1 MQIEIIALAIATTFV
16 FCFGT
21 PVPPT
26 TRRPETPVF
35 EDGENEHPFFR
46 ESDHPID
53 EQTWALWNQNP
64 NRNCPWWEQHR

>member
-26 TRRPETPVF
+26 TRRPPETPD
-35 EDGENEHPFFR
+35 EEHEHPFFR

>member
-35 EDGENEHPFFR
+35 DDGENEDPFFR
-46 ESDHPID
+46 EREHPID
-53 EQTWALWNQNP
+53 EET
-64 NRNCPWWEQHR
+64 